1 MLCRRSKK
9 INGTKLRLIRCPT
22 TWFEIEVEIQFQI
35 EIEIGIEFE
44 LIIEADIPC
53 LDSVSGD

>member
-1 MLCRRSKK
+1 MS
-9 INGTKLRLIRCPT
+9 T